1 MFTFFTYAVDFN
13 SFELLM
19 NDLLAF
25 KYQPIKIKHMRNGV
39 FFLIYQAID
48 VYTHYQCCEYQLI
61 WTLNEWF
68 IGGLILANQI

>member
-1 MFTFFTYAVDFN
+1 VCLDIYVYQYTEFTFFTYAMDFN

-39 FFLIYQAID
+39 F
-48 VYTHYQCCEYQLI
+48 
-61 WTLNEWF
+61 
-68 IGGLILANQI
+68 